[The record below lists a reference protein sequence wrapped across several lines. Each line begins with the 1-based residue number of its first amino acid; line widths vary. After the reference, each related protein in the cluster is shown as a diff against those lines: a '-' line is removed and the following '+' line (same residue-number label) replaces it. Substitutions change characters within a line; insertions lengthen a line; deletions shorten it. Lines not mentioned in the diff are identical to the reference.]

1 MATISDTTRKS
12 LNSIGHTDDQI
23 DEILGIMDDDVE
35 ISDFAGNKF
44 ETSMSMVMG
53 LIEYAFS
60 GIDEHMEYDEDEDGV
75 CVNMMIYTRIESMP
89 FATSFVGLVFND
101 RMLHR
106 EYGGDVD
113 FEVMDMA
120 ISMKKSHDALVEAVK
135 GKKIS
140 LYK

>member
-1 MATISDTTRKS
+1 MNYAHGGISVR
-12 LNSIGHTDDQI
+12 
-23 DEILGIMDDDVE
+23 
-35 ISDFAGNKF
+35 
-44 ETSMSMVMG
+44 
-53 LIEYAFS
+53 
-60 GIDEHMEYDEDEDGV
+60 MEYDADEDGI
-75 CVNMMIYTRIESMP
+75 CVNMMIYTKIESMP

-135 GKKIS
+135 GKKVS